1 MLNKTTAQDHMFACN
16 SVGDRYLPEFYP
28 QSLKNKEYSLIW
40 ESSFSPIQYE
50 QDHTYIFTGTDC
62 GLLIKA
68 FSIDYSDNP
77 LSLIFVE
84 DKSFIEAVRHECADE
99 LAQMEFVKLLT
110 IAEFKESTELHQFD
124 NSLVAGRM
132 SAIKCASVSLDNSG
146 MYKAIE
152 EKIHFLMN
160 SHRWSVMNT
169 VSRLPFLEQRL
180 TNIPEMTVPT
190 TLLSNRFEQL
200 TVVVLAAGPSLD
212 DHIEWVKENRTKLVV
227 IAVSRISKRLL
238 SEGITPDIVSIIDP
252 HTVSYEVSREA
263 LEFQPAPILAF
274 SDQGVAE
281 IVSQWTGPK
290 LYTGTRLPWR
300 AEEFEFRVN
309 APTVSNLA
317 YALAELSNP
326 HQIILLGLDFCLD
339 EAGHTHALGNME
351 REKGV
356 SLRTDMEEVQTYDGS
371 IRLSS
376 IDYYKSAKSLE
387 KQILGCVANI
397 RTINPSAGAMKLSG
411 VEYVPLAE
419 LDLDTPTCVD
429 VIQAL
434 RCEIEDKQTDSTWI
448 NDSAKQLQQFL
459 VKFSEFRSLALDGK
473 KTVTAAKSNKIN
485 LQKCTSKLNKIDH
498 RIRHKHLEQRSF
510 CINNTGHLFSEILDT
525 GAKTGEIQSDESL
538 EKSAVIYTAYLRSI
552 KAVIDMLKST
562 QNLLRLRKTESNS
575 VWTQELVDHFMA
587 LNLPRRILNSTAQLP
602 EGAFASAELLEKQ
615 QQNNKTKRLQEV
627 IDTMEVS
634 ESSLF
639 TALSGAYTQ
648 QSADKLKHFRNVTG
662 QMTDFK
668 HHRIYTL
675 LADAYLAEITD
686 DTDKAMSRYQEI
698 VDTGQTPLLEEAL
711 NRIAFLCIRIGD
723 SETAML
729 TLTVLSEINPM
740 YKSTLDQFKKV
751 A

>member
-1 MLNKTTAQDHMFACN
+1 MPNDTTAQDLLFACN
-16 SVGDRYLPEFYP
+16 SMGDRYLPEYYP
-28 QSLKNKEYSLIW
+28 QPLVNKEYLTIW
-40 ESSFSPIQYE
+40 DSSFAPIKYE

-68 FSIDYSDNP
+68 FSKDYSDNP
-77 LSLIFVE
+77 LALIFVE
-84 DKSFIEAVRHECADE
+84 DKSVIEAVRRECNDE
-99 LAQMEFVKLLT
+99 LTQMEFVKLLT

-124 NSLVAGRM
+124 TSLVAGRI
-132 SAIKCASVSLDNSG
+132 SAIKCASVLLDNSG
-146 MYKAIE
+146 MYKAME
-152 EKIHFLMN
+152 EQIHFLMN
-160 SHRWSVMNT
+160 AHRWSVMNT

-190 TLLSNRFEQL
+190 SLLKNRFEQL

-212 DHIEWVKENRTKLVV
+212 DHIEWVKENRSKLIV

-300 AEEFEFRVN
+300 SEDFEFRVN

-326 HQIILLGLDFCLD
+326 NQIILLGLDFCLD

-387 KQILGCVANI
+387 QQILGCSKNI
-397 RTINPSAGAMKLSG
+397 RTINPSAGAMKLNG
-411 VEYVPLAE
+411 VEHVPLTE
-419 LDLDTPTCVD
+419 LDLDTPSTAEA
-429 VIQAL
+429 IHAL
-434 RCEIEDKQTDSTWI
+434 RCEIENKHAHSTWI
-448 NDSAKQLQQFL
+448 NDSAKHLKQFATKL
-459 VKFSEFRSLALDGK
+459 SEFRNLAQDGK
-473 KTVTAAKSNKIN
+473 KTVTAAKANRIN
-485 LQKCTSKLNKIDH
+485 LQKCMSKLNKIDY

-510 CINNTGHLFSEILDT
+510 CINNTGHLFAEILDT
-525 GAKTGEIQSDESL
+525 GAKTGEMKSDESL
-538 EKSAVIYTAYLRSI
+538 DKSAVIYTAYLRSI
-552 KAVIDMLKST
+552 KSLTDMLKNT
-562 QNLLRLRKTESNS
+562 QELLRLRKTETDP
-575 VWTQELVDHFMA
+575 VWTKDLVEHFMR
-587 LNLPRRILNSTAQLP
+587 LNLPRRILHSTAELP
-602 EGAFASAELLEKQ
+602 DGALAAAEALEQ
-615 QQNNKTKRLQEV
+615 HQQNNKTKRLQEV
-627 IDTMEVS
+627 IDTMQVS

-648 QSADKLKHFRNVTG
+648 QSTDKLRHFRNVTS

-668 HHRIYTL
+668 HHKIYTL

-686 DTDKAMSRYQEI
+686 DTGTAMSHYQEI
-698 VDTGQTPLLEEAL
+698 VDTGDTPLLEEAL
-711 NRIAFLCIRIGD
+711 NRLAFLCIRMGD

-740 YKSTLDQFKKV
+740 YKSTLEQIKKV